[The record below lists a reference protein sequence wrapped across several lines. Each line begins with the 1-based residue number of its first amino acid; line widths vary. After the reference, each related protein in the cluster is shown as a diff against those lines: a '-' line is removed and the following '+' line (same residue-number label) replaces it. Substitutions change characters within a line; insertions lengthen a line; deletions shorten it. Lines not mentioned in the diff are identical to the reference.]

1 MGYIRTQYRTEHES
15 HKTES
20 HKTRERPPMTS
31 STPTNS
37 DFIANAT
44 TTALWLDQLG
54 HITNRPALAGDTSVD
69 VAIVGG
75 GFSGLWTAYYLAIA
89 DPTIRILVI
98 EKDFCGYGAS
108 GRNGGWAEGGLA
120 TAPEKYAA
128 WSSLDAARR
137 QESAVGDA
145 VDEIGRVAKAEGIE
159 CGYAK
164 GGWIRLARNAA
175 QDKRMRAEMAAPH
188 AHGTL
193 LEPLEARRWL
203 NATGVRAGVYSPDCA
218 AIDPARLVRGLADA
232 CERLGVTI
240 VEGTAATEIDPNRV
254 RTTHGTVT
262 ADSVVQATEAYTR
275 DLKGGKRKLLP
286 VYSLMVATE
295 PLPESM
301 FDEIGLAGRPTFSDD
316 RFMVIYGQRT
326 EDNRLAFG
334 GRGVPYLWGSAITR
348 SGEIH
353 DGSHGLIRRTL
364 IEMLPVLRDV
374 AFTHRW
380 GGVLGIPRDWV
391 PSVRFDPATGSGVL
405 GGYVGEGVA
414 AANLAG
420 RTMADLIRRDHTERT
435 TYPWVGH
442 TCRDWEPEPFRWLGV
457 RSSRS
462 ILNAADDREYATE
475 GEAKV
480 AYQISK
486 FLKGA

>member
-1 MGYIRTQYRTEHES
+1 MPNISPAQ
-15 HKTES
+15 
-20 HKTRERPPMTS
+20 TS
-31 STPTNS
+31 S
-37 DFIANAT
+37 DFVENAT
-44 TTALWLDQLG
+44 TTALWLDQFG
-54 HITNRPALAGDTSVD
+54 HITNRPPLKGDTSVD

-75 GFSGLWTAYYLAIA
+75 GFSGLWTAYYLAKV
-89 DPTIRILVI
+89 DPSIRVLVI
-98 EKDFCGYGAS
+98 ERDYCGFGAS

-120 TAPEKYAA
+120 VSAEKYAS
-128 WSSLDAARR
+128 WSTMEAAKRLEDA
-137 QESAVGDA
+137 VIDA
-145 VDEIGRVAKAEGIE
+145 VDEIGRVAEAESIS

-164 GGWIRLARNAA
+164 GGWIRVARNAA
-175 QDKRMRAEMAAPH
+175 QEKRMRAEFADGKG
-188 AHGTL
+188 HGQL
-193 LEPLEARRWL
+193 LEPDKARSYL

-240 VEGTAATEIDPNRV
+240 VEGTSATSIEDGRV
-254 RTTHGTVT
+254 HTTRGTVT
-262 ADSVVQATEAYTR
+262 ADSIIRSTEAYTR
-275 DLKGGKRKLLP
+275 DLKGGRRALLP

-295 PLPESM
+295 PLPETV
-301 FDEIGLAGRPTFSDD
+301 FDEIGLNGRPTFSDD

-334 GRGVPYLWGSAITR
+334 GRGVPYLFGSAISR

-353 DGSHGLIRRTL
+353 DGSHALLRQTL
-364 IEMLPVLRDV
+364 IEMLPVLRDYR
-374 AFTHRW
+374 FTHRW

-391 PSVRFDPATGSGVL
+391 PSLSFDRRTGCGVL

-420 RTMADLIRRDHTERT
+420 RTMADLIAAQDTERT
-435 TYPWVGH
+435 SYPWVGH
-442 TCRDWEPEPFRWLGV
+442 VARQWEPEPFRWLGV
-457 RSSRS
+457 RSSRA
-462 ILNAADDREYATE
+462 ILNAADEREFATAK
-475 GEAKV
+475 EAKV